1 LAARDHQGMHFQ
13 PACWRTVELF
23 AASRRGRMKDVFP
36 DLTMRGHRVLDLI
49 AAGRGNADIGGEL
62 VLSLKAVRDHGSDIF
77 ARLQVAGRVR
87 GIVRADGA
95 GLGG

>member
-1 LAARDHQGMHFQ
+1 MHFQ

-23 AASRRGRMKDVFP
+23 AASRRGRVKDVFP

-49 AAGRGNADIGGEL
+49 AAGRGGEL